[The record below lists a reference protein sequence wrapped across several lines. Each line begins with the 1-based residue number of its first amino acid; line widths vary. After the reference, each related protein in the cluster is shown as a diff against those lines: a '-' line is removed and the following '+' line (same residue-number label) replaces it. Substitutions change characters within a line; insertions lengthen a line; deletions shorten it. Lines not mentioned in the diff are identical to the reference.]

1 MSISCQLEI
10 FTNSRKSIKGGQGNN
25 GWKKGENKDVKYFFS
40 SDSGAGL
47 SGEEDGKTEV
57 TEDTVTTRRSNLIF
71 ILSFLL

>member
-1 MSISCQLEI
+1 ME
-10 FTNSRKSIKGGQGNN
+10 
-25 GWKKGENKDVKYFFS
+25 KGENKTVKCFF

>member
-1 MSISCQLEI
+1 ME
-10 FTNSRKSIKGGQGNN
+10 
-25 GWKKGENKDVKYFFS
+25 KGENKDVKYFFS

-71 ILSFLL
+71 ILSFIL

>member
-1 MSISCQLEI
+1 M
-10 FTNSRKSIKGGQGNN
+10 
-25 GWKKGENKDVKYFFS
+25 FF

-71 ILSFLL
+71 ILSFYCDFEFGSIELSIHSIVLACG

>member
-1 MSISCQLEI
+1 MSISCQPEI

-25 GWKKGENKDVKYFFS
+25 GWKRVKTKLSNVFF

>member
-1 MSISCQLEI
+1 ME
-10 FTNSRKSIKGGQGNN
+10 
-25 GWKKGENKDVKYFFS
+25 KGENKTVKYFF

>member
-1 MSISCQLEI
+1 ME
-10 FTNSRKSIKGGQGNN
+10 
-25 GWKKGENKDVKYFFS
+25 KGENKTVKLFF

-71 ILSFLL
+71 KLSFFYRDFEFGSIELSIHSIVLACG

>member
-1 MSISCQLEI
+1 MQNIERGRKFYREEGKERKVKIKLSNI
-10 FTNSRKSIKGGQGNN
+10 F
-25 GWKKGENKDVKYFFS
+25 